1 MKKSITGFTIVEL
14 LIVIVVIAILVTFS
28 SITYRGIQ
36 DRASVSRFQSTL
48 SQARKNAELYKVEH
62 GKWPFE
68 DDVRQVLA
76 GSNPDAAAN
85 VVRAWFTNEFPQ
97 GTYYGF
103 VASGCTAPP
112 VMNTCVQTNAQG
124 DITWVLV
131 GQTAVVRGDE
141 ADATGNWFM
150 IGSGS
155 ATVYRADADLKLNRS
170 KAR

>member
-1 MKKSITGFTIVEL
+1 MEL
-14 LIVIVVIAILVTFS
+14 LIVIVVIAILVTIS
-28 SITYRGIQ
+28 TITYRGIQ

-48 SQARKNAELYKVEH
+48 SQARKKAELYKVEH

-76 GSNPDAAAN
+76 GSNPDAAHSVVNNWFSQELASQN
-85 VVRAWFTNEFPQ
+85 VYFGSVFA
-97 GTYYGF
+97 
-103 VASGCTAPP
+103 GCTAPQAI
-112 VMNTCVQTNAQG
+112 NTCVQTNAHG
-124 DITWVLV
+124 DITWVFV
-131 GQTAVVRGDE
+131 AQTIVVRGDE
-141 ADATGNWFM
+141 TDRTGDWFM